1 MRQTPRAPRE
11 VYQKYCLMDV
21 APAPACRERSIRT
34 SVEEILQKMFSLIS
48 HRPLGRSS
56 KKWLMGAAPAPPGGR
71 RETLLKK
78 VFRRISPGT
87 RRICRISTHALVW
100 VEMRQALRPSPEIHK
115 KNLLMDVAPAPAGGG
130 DPSKNFFLMD
140 LPPPR
145 PGRGPHPS
153 NMIFLMDLPQSP
165 WGLSYLEPCA
175 LMGVEIRQ
183 ILRASG
189 EIHQKTIF

>member
-1 MRQTPRAPRE
+1 MSIKKILDGCGPAPSGGRRGIHLNKLFWWIFLGTRKICVISTLTLMGVEIRQTPRAPRE

-115 KNLLMDVAPAPAGGG
+115 KNLLMDVAPAPAGG
-130 DPSKNFFLMD
+130 DRSIDFL
-140 LPPPR
+140 LHISPQ
-145 PGRGPHPS
+145 GP
-153 NMIFLMDLPQSP
+153 
-165 WGLSYLEPCA
+165 
-175 LMGVEIRQ
+175 V
-183 ILRASG
+183 
-189 EIHQKTIF
+189 

>member
-1 MRQTPRAPRE
+1 MGVEIRQTPRAPRE

-21 APAPACRERSIRT
+21 APVPSCRERCIRT

-115 KNLLMDVAPAPAGGG
+115 KNLLMDVAPAPAGG
-130 DPSKNFFLMD
+130 DRPIDFFVAHISS
-140 LPPPR
+140 R
-145 PGRGPHPS
+145 ARVICRIS
-153 NMIFLMDLPQSP
+153 NLINAEVQIR
-165 WGLSYLEPCA
+165 
-175 LMGVEIRQ
+175 EI
-183 ILRASG
+183 L
-189 EIHQKTIF
+189 